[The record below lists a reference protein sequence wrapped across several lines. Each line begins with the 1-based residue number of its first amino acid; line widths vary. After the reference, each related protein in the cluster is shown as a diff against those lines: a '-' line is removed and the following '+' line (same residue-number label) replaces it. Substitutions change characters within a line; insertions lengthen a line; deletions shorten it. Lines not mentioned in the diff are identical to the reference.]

1 MDLDLFKLEKLTI
14 SGFTTDKRAGKPPP
28 DMVFEAMFNPATYSQ
43 TYSSVWAKLPGVN
56 ASGARLYYQR
66 SEPSD
71 LTLDLVLDGTGVDE
85 MGIVTL
91 IAPKTVDERLQS
103 FLQVA
108 YTYNGQIHEPN
119 YLLVE
124 WGSLKFPCR
133 LRSVT
138 IKYTSF
144 DRGGKP
150 LRAELAV
157 RLISDEE
164 AKQRTRKEEKQSPD
178 LTHAR
183 VVRSGDTL
191 PLLTREIYGSPDAYL
206 DVARWNGLDDFRILT
221 PGQEL
226 LFPPL
231 AALGR
236 GGAGRG

>member
-1 MDLDLFKLEKLTI
+1 
-14 SGFTTDKRAGKPPP
+14 
-28 DMVFEAMFNPATYSQ
+28 
-43 TYSSVWAKLPGVN
+43 
-56 ASGARLYYQR
+56 
-66 SEPSD
+66 
-71 LTLDLVLDGTGVDE
+71 VLDGTGVDE

-91 IAPKTVDERLQS
+91 IAPKTVEERLET
-103 FLQVA
+103 FLRVA
-108 YTYNGQIHEPN
+108 YRYNGTIHEPN

-124 WGSLKFPCR
+124 WGALKLPCR
-133 LRSVT
+133 LKSVT

-164 AKQRTRKEEKQSPD
+164 TKQRTKKEEKQSPD

-191 PLLTREIYGSPDAYL
+191 PLLTREIYGSSAAYL

-236 GGAGRG
+236 SAPGRR